1 LSPGDDDGDGM
12 ATALPILERGDGAAE
27 IGFIHADGR
36 TRLADLYQRAPCR
49 VLTPREEPGDL
60 TQAVLLTTS
69 GGLADGDRIA
79 IDLRLGEGAA
89 ALVTSQAAE
98 KIYGARLAAPAT
110 IRVGLTVGAGAWC
123 EWLPQ
128 ETILFE
134 GARLDRRTVADVAP
148 GGRLLACEFVVFGRL
163 AHGER
168 FGRGLLHDGWEL
180 RRGGRLVWK
189 DVLRL
194 DGDIAGLMDSPYS
207 FAGAESAAM
216 VVYVADDAAG
226 HLQAARALLEASE
239 TRCGATVVNGLLI
252 VRWFGAASAVRR
264 SLTIYLA
271 AFRAEAGGLP
281 ARLPRVWSC

>member
-1 LSPGDDDGDGM
+1 M

-27 IGFIHADGR
+27 IGFVYADGR
-36 TRLADLYQRAPCR
+36 TRLSDLYQRAPCR
-49 VLTPREEPGDL
+49 VLTPSEEPGDL

-79 IDLRLGEGAA
+79 VNLSLGEGAA

-110 IRVGLTVGAGAWC
+110 IRIGLSVEAGAWC

-134 GARLDRRTVADVAP
+134 GARLDRRTIADVAP

-168 FGRGLLHDGWEL
+168 FGSGLLHDAWDV
-180 RRGGRLVWK
+180 RRGGKLVWR
-189 DVLRL
+189 DALRL
-194 DGDIAGLMDSPYS
+194 EGDIAGQIDLPNS
-207 FAGAESAAM
+207 FAGAEATAM
-216 VVYVADDAAG
+216 VIYVADDAPK
-226 HLQAARALLEASE
+226 HLDAARALLEASE
-239 TRCGATVVNGLLI
+239 TRCGATIVNGLLI
-252 VRWFGAASAVRR
+252 LRWFGAAAAVRR
-264 SLTIYLA
+264 SLTAYLA
-271 AFRAEAGGLP
+271 AFRVEAAGLP